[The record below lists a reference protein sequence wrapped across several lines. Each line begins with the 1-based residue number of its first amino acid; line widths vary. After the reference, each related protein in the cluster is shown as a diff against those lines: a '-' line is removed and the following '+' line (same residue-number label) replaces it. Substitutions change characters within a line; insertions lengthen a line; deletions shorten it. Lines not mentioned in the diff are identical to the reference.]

1 MGELMLIISKYN
13 KAIILML
20 VILSFGFYLK
30 IDSSI
35 QISQLIIYPIAVMMF
50 LLNLINKRRIVKDIF
65 QIFVFWMCWFI
76 LILFISIYRN
86 NELTG
91 IFAGIKNMIEPLI
104 VISLFM
110 FYRRDD
116 KLDLNTGM
124 INYYSKILVTMLIL
138 NTVYIFASF
147 VIDLDFINLY
157 FWGSTDSV
165 AARAMTNGRYS
176 GIFNQPMESGVA
188 YSLGIFCWQYVNSK
202 TNDFKTKQM
211 LILIILIIGGVM
223 SVSKVFLLI
232 GLPLFFIFFIGN
244 KNFLQF
250 FSKFIIWGTL
260 GVLTFNWISKFWS
273 GTDYLLR
280 FFNSSENI
288 ITLLTAGRFGEGS
301 QQSRFF
307 GEVWKTSPILGLG
320 FGGSKVYDS
329 MYFYFFSLG
338 GVISLA
344 MLIVLLCIFVV
355 KMTKF
360 IKLTE
365 NSLESRL
372 FILLVL
378 LISLGGFGSPILTLN
393 RVGILL
399 WTLLILL
406 CKYFYMCKV
415 DKKTQI
421 M

>member
-1 MGELMLIISKYN
+1 MLIISKYN